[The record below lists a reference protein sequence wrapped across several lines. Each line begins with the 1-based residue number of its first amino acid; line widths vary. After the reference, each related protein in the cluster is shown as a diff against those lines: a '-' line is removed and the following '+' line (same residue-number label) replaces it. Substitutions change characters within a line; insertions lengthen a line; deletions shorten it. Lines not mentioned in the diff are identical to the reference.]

1 MEDVNQFYTNFG
13 TRIKS
18 TRKAKK
24 WTQDKL
30 AKKCDLSQSYV
41 SEIEA
46 GRAHITIDVLVK
58 LSDAFAV
65 TPNVLL
71 GKSKPFIEPAL
82 AVELHRMDPKSQ
94 RKLYE
99 VAVALFK

>member
-1 MEDVNQFYTNFG
+1 MDNTEQFYIDFG
-13 TRIKS
+13 THIKS

-24 WTQDKL
+24 WSQLQL

-41 SEIEA
+41 SEIES
-46 GRAHITIDVLVK
+46 GKAHITIDVLIK

-71 GKSKPFIEPAL
+71 GKSEPYIEPAL
-82 AVELHRMDPKSQ
+82 AVELHRMEPKAQ

-99 VAVALFK
+99 VYVALLK